1 MLQAKT
7 KKVRVHNGGL
17 NFTEHSLHLSTYDM
31 LGQVSAWFHAPRRVA
46 LAILFP
52 RKVASR
58 VFLLEQEKE
67 KKKKERSEKGRKPEK
82 NVANASL
89 FIRMAYC
96 TRLDCINVL

>member
-67 KKKKERSEKGRKPEK
+67 KKKKKEVKKEENRKKTSRTLHFSFVWPI
-82 NVANASL
+82 V
-89 FIRMAYC
+89 R
-96 TRLDCINVL
+96 V